1 VSSLAPLEIESLA
14 DRVYRRIR
22 TLILSG
28 ELAPGEPLR
37 QEALA
42 DGLGTS
48 RTPLREALNRL
59 ATEGLI
65 EFRPHRSAVV
75 ASFAQRDI
83 EADYEA
89 RALVE
94 PAAAQ
99 LAAERSPRETVQAL
113 EAALAAQREAGSD
126 LDLQFGANRAF
137 HLALV
142 AGAGNPHLTR
152 FVESLWGGRIA
163 PVFYAR
169 QARRPGRVRRD
180 LREHAEIARLVR
192 AGDGEAAARAVAAH
206 LAGALAELQA
216 RLGEA
221 R

>member
-1 VSSLAPLEIESLA
+1 MSSLAPLEVVSLA
-14 DRVYRRIR
+14 DRVYGRIR
-22 TLILSG
+22 ASILSG
-28 ELAPGEPLR
+28 DLAPGEQLR

-42 DGLGTS
+42 EGLGTS

-59 ATEGLI
+59 ASEGLI

-89 RALVE
+89 RLLIE
-94 PAAAQ
+94 PAAAR
-99 LAAERSPRETVQAL
+99 LASERQPAVTAGAL
-113 EAALAAQREAGSD
+113 FDAIRAQRQAGSD
-126 LDLQFGANRAF
+126 VDHQFAANRAF

-142 AGAGNPHLTR
+142 TGAGNPHLTR
-152 FVESLWGGRIA
+152 FVDSLWGGRIA

-180 LREHAEIARLVR
+180 LREHAEIARLVA
-192 AGDGEAAARAVAAH
+192 AGEGAAATRAVATH
-206 LAGALAELQA
+206 LEAALAELRA
-216 RLGEA
+216 A
-221 R
+221 AS